1 MPNKYKVKLAIE
13 PIITYEEPDK
23 AAATVTD
30 KDSLYSSHT
39 GAWDSLESFTDQLAY
54 DMFNARV
61 ELREGVSG
69 YYHIKFVEGIGNF
82 ICLTGYDHT
91 TWELEDKESLE
102 EFGNIVVEFEDG
114 CELFI
119 DDAAGEV

>member
-1 MPNKYKVKLAIE
+1 MPSKYKVKLAIE
-13 PIITYEEPDK
+13 PIITYEDPDK
-23 AAATVTD
+23 ATATITT
-30 KDSLYSSHT
+30 KDSEYASCM
-39 GAWDSLESFTDQLAY
+39 GAWDTLESFTDQLAY
-54 DMFNARV
+54 DMFNAHI

-82 ICLTGYDHT
+82 VCLTGYDHT

-114 CELFI
+114 CNLYI
-119 DDAAGEV
+119 DDSAEEV